1 MCIYIMKVYA
11 LSALVAI
18 VSVVIYYYRSYIQKE
33 GPRARNLKVFT
44 ADELQQYSGDG
55 VKSTGTEPLEKP
67 IYLAVMGKVFDV
79 SKGRRFYAEGGGYSF
94 FTGIDGTRAFVS
106 GNFTKEGLRDDIEDF
121 DDEQLLGVEHWISFY
136 ESKSEGKYFLAG
148 YLVGRYYDSNGQ
160 PTPVLENILIR
171 LARAKERRE
180 KKKAYHKVVPS
191 CDSHWEQGKG
201 TTYKCSESKRSPRKE
216 TFPGEKTPRCACILI
231 DGTVEGAN
239 VLKGEHVLTA
249 VYDGCDPSS
258 STCNVPSKD

>member
-11 LSALVAI
+11 LSSLVAI

-121 DDEQLLGVEHWISFY
+121 DANGNAASDYDTICLG
-136 ESKSEGKYFLAG
+136 
-148 YLVGRYYDSNGQ
+148 D
-160 PTPVLENILIR
+160 
-171 LARAKERRE
+171 
-180 KKKAYHKVVPS
+180 
-191 CDSHWEQGKG
+191 
-201 TTYKCSESKRSPRKE
+201 
-216 TFPGEKTPRCACILI
+216 
-231 DGTVEGAN
+231 
-239 VLKGEHVLTA
+239 
-249 VYDGCDPSS
+249 
-258 STCNVPSKD
+258 